1 MPPESAGSTGTR
13 PLRPLTLYGHPVLMA
28 PAAPVEVFD
37 AELGQLVEDMF
48 ATMYAAPGVG
58 LAATQVGVSLRLF
71 TFDCGPGRKGHVCNP
86 VLETVRGE
94 LREADEGC
102 LSVPGLYVA
111 TVRSMEA
118 RVTGLDAD
126 GHPVEYEG
134 REVLAQCLQHEYDH
148 LDGMLYLDRLGGR
161 TKRKAIQAVREAPWF
176 GEQLREL
183 SPTAPGMRWE
193 RSDDGRWTSV
203 STPGEVTE

>member
-134 REVLAQCLQHEYDH
+134 REV
-148 LDGMLYLDRLGGR
+148 RLGGR
-161 TKRKAIQAVREAPWF
+161 TKRKAMQAVREAPWF